1 MEPWEAAAREAVRDL
16 VARYNA
22 YGDAGRFD
30 DLMELFAPDAA
41 MEIGDGRVYRGRDEI
56 ATIFTGT
63 RDRWRT
69 AADDRG
75 APPYVRHF
83 VSTHQIDL
91 LDPERARGR
100 AYFQVLMAHG
110 LDHWG
115 RYLDEYV
122 LAGGRWRFARRRV
135 RVDGRVPD
143 GETTHHETTT
153 G

>member
-1 MEPWEAAAREAVRDL
+1 MEPWELAAREAIRDL

-30 DLMELFAPDAA
+30 DLMELFAPDAT
-41 MEIGDGRVYRGRDEI
+41 MDVGDGRGYRGRAEI

-63 RDRWRT
+63 GDRWR
-69 AADDRG
+69 AAAAERG

-91 LDPERARGR
+91 ADRARAGGR

-115 RYLDEYV
+115 RYLDEYALV
-122 LAGGRWRFARRRV
+122 GDRWLFAHRRV
-135 RVDGRVPD
+135 RVDGRA
-143 GETTHHETTT
+143 TA
-153 G
+153 